1 MPLEKPLPPRPNLDH
16 LRRQAKSL
24 LSALEGGDAHAA
36 TTMVTHLPAAA
47 GMSVDQVRAARFRL
61 ADAQSA
67 VARQTGFA
75 SWPQLARHVGQLRD
89 LEGTWAFESLEVEGN
104 PVPSFMISA
113 SRLLIDG
120 DRFRTE
126 TPQGVY
132 EGIFNINV
140 ESDPHEI
147 DIEFVAGP
155 EAGNWNHGLFRFI
168 ADRLHFCLDMTG
180 KGRPTAFET
189 SPGTGHAFE
198 ILRRV
203 SPARPDDVT
212 GGTPTP
218 PRQAAP
224 KHDGSGFEYHH
235 SPTLD
240 RLQGQWAA
248 ESIVLDGQALPLF
261 MVKSGTRSAKG
272 NEVTIAIGG
281 KVVTHVLVRIN
292 ETTSPVQID
301 YFNLD
306 GAAKGTV
313 QHGIMEWQGEV
324 ACVCIA
330 ASGQGRP
337 AEFSS
342 AGGSGR
348 ILSRWR
354 KK

>member
-1 MPLEKPLPPRPNLDH
+1 MPVEKSLPPRPNLDH
-16 LRRQAKSL
+16 LRRQAKAL
-24 LSALEGGDAHAA
+24 LAAVEGGDTRAA
-36 TTMVTHLPAAA
+36 TTMAAHLPAAA
-47 GMSVDQVRAARFRL
+47 GMSADQVRVAGFRL

-75 SWPQLARHVGQLRD
+75 SWPRLARHVEQLRA
-89 LEGTWAFESLEVEGN
+89 LEGTWAFDSLEVEGN
-104 PVPSFMISA
+104 PVPSMMISA

-126 TPQGVY
+126 SPEGNY
-132 EGIFNINV
+132 EGVFNINV

-155 EAGNWNHGLFRFI
+155 EAGNWNYGLFRFV

-180 KGRPTAFET
+180 KGRPEAFATA
-189 SPGTGHAFE
+189 PGTGHAFE

-203 SPARPDDVT
+203 SPARPEDVT

-218 PRQAAP
+218 PRPAVEQ
-224 KHDGSGFEYHH
+224 HDGSGFEYRP

-240 RLQGQWAA
+240 RLQGEWAA
-248 ESIVLDGQALPLF
+248 QSIVLDGQTLPPF
-261 MVKSGTRSAKG
+261 MVNTGTRSAKG
-272 NEVTIAIGG
+272 NEVTISVGG
-281 KVVTHVLVRIN
+281 TVVTHVLVRID
-292 ETTSPVQID
+292 ETTSPVQVD

-306 GAAKGTV
+306 GPAKGTV
-313 QHGIMEWQGEV
+313 QRGIMEWQGDV

-330 ASGQGRP
+330 ASGQSRP

-342 AGGSGR
+342 LGGSGR